1 MIHQLFN
8 RFMVRGVM
16 TLFWFLIICC
26 FLYAPTM
33 KFFENKKTI
42 TVLTW
47 TDLIDPELLSKFEA
61 TTGITV
67 KLRFFENNEELFIK
81 LLAGRGEGFDL
92 VIPSDYVIEKLIQ
105 NRLIKPIDRT
115 KLNFW
120 QRLNPHLLNPYY
132 DPENKYTIPYHWAVY
147 GLGVRNDAFTQPPT
161 PSWKLIFD
169 SAGPG
174 KVTMLNSAREGIA
187 LAAYYLFGTVE
198 QLSSEQQRDVYSLL
212 FEQRKRVEAYV
223 DGDVRADYLLRSKQ
237 CSVAVMG
244 SAFIVETLKSDS
256 AINFIIPQEGSFL
269 VVDSLVI
276 AANTHRDNEV
286 YQFINFLFEEKI
298 LKHHF
303 DKYPFI
309 PATQELIPFLQNVNA
324 PQQLISAYQ
333 QNVDQLHFF
342 RQLMSED
349 TINELWMAIKL

>member
-8 RFMVRGVM
+8 RLIVRGVM
-16 TLFWFLIICC
+16 TLLWFLIICC

-33 KFFENKKTI
+33 KFLENKKTI

-47 TDLIDPELLSKFEA
+47 TDLIDPELLRDFEA
-61 TTGITV
+61 KTGITV

-105 NRLIKPIDRT
+105 NKLIKPIERN

-120 QRLNPHLLNPYY
+120 HRLNPHLLNPYY
-132 DPENKYTIPYHWAVY
+132 DSENKFTIPYHWAVY
-147 GLGVRNDAFTQPPT
+147 GLGVRNDAFAQSPL

-169 SAGPG
+169 PSGPG
-174 KVTMLNSAREGIA
+174 KVTMLNSAREAIA
-187 LAAYYLFGTVE
+187 LAAYHLFGNIE
-198 QLSSEQQRDVYSLL
+198 QLTPEQKRKVYSLL
-212 FEQRKRVEAYV
+212 LEQRKRVEAYV

-244 SAFIVETLKSDS
+244 SPFIIETLKSDPT
-256 AINFIIPQEGSFL
+256 INFIIPQEGSFL
-269 VVDSLVI
+269 VIDSLVI
-276 AANTHRDNEV
+276 AANTDRDNEI
-286 YQFINFLFEEKI
+286 YSFINFLFEEKI

-303 DKYPFI
+303 AKYPFV
-309 PATQELIPFLQNVNA
+309 PSTQELIAFLQNVNA
-324 PQQLISAYQ
+324 PSQLISSYQ
-333 QNVDQLHFF
+333 QNIDKLHFF